1 MLCIV
6 KVPRSQLK
14 SSVLFTGCDK
24 TKMRGHKCSY
34 RVKLTMRLGYVNHW
48 FVEVLGSHDQFAVT
62 NYSLNQRII
71 NSPLSKS
78 NSSPLSSSSPSPNQR
93 TPPGGRKS
101 ESPCHSPKMNLSP
114 NMNLPNNETLN
125 NGASNIMPIGL
136 PTQNLPNSLAPLVN
150 NLPNSILSSHAL
162 GLPLAF
168 PHVLGSQSAIFSSQ
182 NNHGTMFSS
191 APSQYFPIMQN
202 TDQSCPQDMPLPLV
216 KVKKEPMDTDYQDK
230 HVTMATNIALNTNGH
245 QISSVPQER
254 AKVRK
259 RFTPVQRESRGSS
272 ANMSEAELN
281 GPRIDIDSHV
291 RKELRDLVNRREHE
305 RGVLGSEDYP
315 VNYCM
320 NGIKS
325 SDDPYTYVWD
335 GETRTV
341 EMEVNDRQN
350 QPKVDLLFYNCT
362 AWCQKR
368 IFFLHCTAWYQKQ
381 VPFIVYI
388 VQNSAKN

>member
-1 MLCIV
+1 
-6 KVPRSQLK
+6 
-14 SSVLFTGCDK
+14 
-24 TKMRGHKCSY
+24 
-34 RVKLTMRLGYVNHW
+34 MRLGYVNHW

-62 NYSLNQRII
+62 NYSLNQRIV

-78 NSSPLSSSSPSPNQR
+78 NSSSLSSSSPSPNQR

-136 PTQNLPNSLAPLVN
+136 PTQNLSNSLTPLVN

-182 NNHGTMFSS
+182 NNHGAMFSS
-191 APSQYFPIMQN
+191 AHSQYFPIMQN
-202 TDQSCPQDMPLPLV
+202 TDQSCPQNMPLPLV

-245 QISSVPQER
+245 QISSAPQER

-259 RFTPVQRESRGSS
+259 RFTPVQRESRVSN
-272 ANMSEAELN
+272 ANMSEVELN
-281 GPRIDIDSHV
+281 EPRIDIDSHV

-315 VNYCM
+315 VNYCL
-320 NGIKS
+320 NGMKS

-341 EMEVNDRQN
+341 EMEVNDGQN
-350 QPKVDLLFYNCT
+350 QPKVDLFTFIFYFTLYSMVPKKTKYLFYFILYSKVPKN
-362 AWCQKR
+362 
-368 IFFLHCTAWYQKQ
+368 Q
-381 VPFIVYI
+381 VPELVYI
-388 VQNSAKN
+388 VLKSDKN